1 MTSAGCDTAVV
12 LPYGRPL
19 IDEDDIAAV
28 CRVLRS
34 QWLTTGPAVE
44 AFEAALAERVGAA
57 HAVACANGTAALHL
71 ACLALGLGPG
81 DAVIAPAITFAA
93 TANCARFV
101 GAEVVF
107 ADVDPTTGLM
117 EAEHVAAAAG
127 RAAALGLRTKAVLP
141 VHFAGQEVDL
151 DPLGELA
158 ESHGLAVVEDACHA
172 LGAMPADG
180 LLDRPVNEVG
190 GCRASA
196 MTVFSFHPVKAVTM
210 GEGGAITTNDPALAE
225 RLRHFRGHGITRAPA
240 AFADSAAGLDAAGRI
255 NPWYYE
261 LADVGF
267 NYRASDIHCA
277 LGLSQLGKLDAFVA
291 ARARLAE
298 RYGAALAPLFPLVA
312 PLRRHPNRLHAWHLY
327 VVLVDFATAGLDR
340 AALMRAMQAD
350 GIGSQVHY
358 IPLHRQ
364 PYYRRRYGALALP
377 GADEFYR
384 RCLSLPLFVGL
395 GDEDVQRIAGVLAA
409 SLRPARAA

>member
-1 MTSAGCDTAVV
+1 MTAAGCGPKDL

-34 QWLTTGPAVE
+34 QWLTTGPAVD
-44 AFEAALAERVGAA
+44 AFEAALAEKVGAA

-71 ACLALGLGPG
+71 ACLALELGPG
-81 DAVIAPAITFAA
+81 DAIIVPAITFAA

-101 GAEVVF
+101 GAEAVF
-107 ADVDPTTGLM
+107 ADVDPSTGLM
-117 EAEHVAAAAG
+117 EAEHVAAAAR
-127 RAAALGLRTKAVLP
+127 RAATLGLKARAVLP
-141 VHFAGQEVDL
+141 VHFAGQVVGLDDL
-151 DPLGELA
+151 CDLA
-158 ESHGLAVVEDACHA
+158 DGLGLAVVEDACHA
-172 LGAMPADG
+172 LGAKPQDSELPATG
-180 LLDRPVNEVG
+180 RVG
-190 GCRASA
+190 ACRASA
-196 MTVFSFHPVKAVTM
+196 MTVFSFHPVKTVTM
-210 GEGGAITTNDPALAE
+210 GEGGAITTNDATLAE
-225 RLRHFRGHGITRAPA
+225 RLRHFRGHGITRSPA
-240 AFADSAAGLDAAGRI
+240 ALADTAAGLDAEGRT

-267 NYRASDIHCA
+267 NYRASDTQCA

-291 ARARLAE
+291 ARERLAE
-298 RYGAALAPLFPLVA
+298 RYDSVLGPFAPLVVPL
-312 PLRRHPNRLHAWHLY
+312 LRHRGRLHAWHLY
-327 VVLVDFATAGLDR
+327 VVLVDFAAAGRDR
-340 AALMRAMQAD
+340 GGLMRALQKE

-364 PYYRRRYGALALP
+364 PYYRRRYGPLVLP

-395 GDEDVQRIAGVLAA
+395 EAEDVDRIADALAA
-409 SLRPARAA
+409 SLRRARAA